1 MMATNEELLVLD
13 GDAAMALWLQD
24 KVQARVI
31 DGPTADRLWRE
42 HREKVQTGAS
52 NYANADDAMTLV
64 RQMRDMRTSLG
75 RVAFKRYGGKMHV
88 IIKGNPR
95 LRTIL
100 SGTKYGVRN
109 AKVIGLGIGKHGAMA
124 SAKGGTIVTCVLLT
138 AYNVADYLMRDEATL
153 GQLLGQV
160 GADIAKTV
168 IAGAI
173 GFGVA
178 AAVGSVVAISS
189 VAWGPFVLAAV
200 AGYFAGRELDKLDTK
215 YKFTERLQA
224 FFERAVQR
232 WQAMVEGQRRGLL
245 DGVGDLLDAVRYHA
259 IDLAAEAL
267 RNGIRRNLPSMPTV
281 LPFRLQ

>member
-1 MMATNEELLVLD
+1 MSDRQELLVLD
-13 GDAAMALWLQD
+13 RDAVMSLWLTD
-24 KVQARVI
+24 KVQARAI
-31 DGPTADRLWRE
+31 DRATADRLWRE
-42 HREKVQTGAS
+42 HREKVQTAAS

-64 RQMRDMRTSLG
+64 RQMRDMRTPIG

-109 AKVIGLGIGKHGAMA
+109 AKVVGLGIGKHGAMA

-138 AYNVADYLMRDEATL
+138 AYNIADYLLRDEVTL

-160 GADIAKTV
+160 GADIAKT
-168 IAGAI
+168 IAAGAI

-189 VAWGPFVLAAV
+189 VAWGPFVLAAI
-200 AGYFAGRELDKLDTK
+200 AGYFAGREIDKLDSK

-232 WQAMVEGQRRGLL
+232 WQLMLEQQRRGLL
-245 DGVGDLLDAVRYHA
+245 DAAGDLLDLARRRV
-259 IDLAAEAL
+259 IDLAVDAV
-267 RNGIRRNLPSMPTV
+267 RDGIRRNLPTMPSL
-281 LPFRLQ
+281 LPLRLQ